1 MATSTTDAARPSAL
15 SPARAN
21 TLRAI
26 ALALTIGSVI
36 VLSPYVPWLVL
47 AGWTAALATPW
58 VDRLAPRRDRR
69 RTAAAMVT
77 LAILAMVA
85 GPAIATGA
93 ALWADAR
100 SMIRDALATGTGRAA
115 LELVIAEQQ
124 TPSDAIRVLSSPE
137 ALVAWLRS
145 TGPEGWSMATDVVGA
160 AGEIALGLVVFLA
173 GTYVGLVEGRR
184 AFAWAVAH
192 VPLERRDVRR
202 LADAFVETGR
212 GLLVG
217 LGLTGLVQAVLA
229 GGAYAAIGVQRALVL
244 GFLTFFASFIPTIGT
259 GLVWGPVVIGLW
271 ITGRRGEALAMLAW
285 NGLVVSTIDNL
296 LRPVLARVGKV
307 DMHVLLLLVS
317 MVGGLVALGPW
328 GILLGPLVVRLLI
341 EALRI
346 VVPSAPP

>member
-1 MATSTTDAARPSAL
+1 MATSTDAPRPSTL
-15 SPARAN
+15 SPARSN

-26 ALALTIGSVI
+26 AVALTIASAI

-77 LAILAMVA
+77 LAILVIAA

-93 ALWADAR
+93 AMWADAR
-100 SMIRDALATGTGRAA
+100 ELLREARATGTGRAA
-115 LELVIAEQQ
+115 LELVISEQQ
-124 TPSDAIRVLSSPE
+124 APHDPLRLVSSPE

-145 TGPEGWSMATDVVGA
+145 SGPEAWSVATDVVGA
-160 AGEIALGLVVFLA
+160 AGQIALGLVVFLA

-192 VPLERRDVRR
+192 LPLARRDVRR

-229 GGAYAAIGVQRALVL
+229 GGAYAVIGIERALVL
-244 GFLTFFASFIPTIGT
+244 AFLTFFASFLPTIGT

-271 ITGRRGEALAMLAW
+271 ITGRRGEAIGMLAW
-285 NGLVVSTIDNL
+285 NALVVSTIDNL

-341 EALRI
+341 EAMRI
-346 VVPSAPP
+346 AMPSAPS